1 MSELQKYLLA
11 TVLLFVW
18 IGAIAL
24 LAQLIPMW
32 IDRALP
38 L

>member
-1 MSELQKYLLA
+1 MNDLGKYLIA
-11 TVLLFVW
+11 SVFLFVFL
-18 IGAIAL
+18 GAIAFL
-24 LAQLIPMW
+24 SQLIPMW